1 MEFKSATRKTWFI
14 AIILFIITL
23 VVMFFKMRG
32 APDTIAIRYNIII
45 GVNQIGSKYEL
56 LKIPMTGLIVM
67 AVNFSLVR
75 FQKFD
80 KDFLPF
86 LAALV
91 AAFVNGFL
99 LIAMLFLFRVN

>member
-1 MEFKSATRKTWFI
+1 MEYKSATRKTWII
-14 AIILFIITL
+14 ALVLFIVTL
-23 VVMFFKMRG
+23 LAMFFKMRG
-32 APDTIAIRYNIII
+32 APDTIAIRYNVII

-56 LKIPMTGLIVM
+56 IKIPLTGLIVA

-86 LAALV
+86 LAAFV
-91 AAFVNGFL
+91 SAVVNGFL
-99 LIAMLFLFRVN
+99 LIAMLFLFRVS